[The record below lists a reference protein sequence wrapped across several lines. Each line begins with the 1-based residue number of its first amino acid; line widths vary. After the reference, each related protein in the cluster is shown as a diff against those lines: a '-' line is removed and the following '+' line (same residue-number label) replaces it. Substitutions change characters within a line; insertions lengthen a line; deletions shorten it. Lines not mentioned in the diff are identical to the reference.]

1 MARTDQ
7 TSGESLPNSSDKAF
21 WQYCQSTDI
30 EPDEAERL
38 LDLAG
43 FVDARLDTDEHD
55 RVAALLIADIDAAG
69 DIAAARALAA
79 VPPPYADE
87 AVIARAMALMPAP
100 AEMYGELI
108 QFRRLPRPAHSI
120 FMVARWGSLA
130 AAVVMACWLG
140 FALGSDASVAL
151 AQIQINKTGDTT
163 QSNDENFI
171 GDLVDPSGGVLR
183 SISDGLES

>member
-7 TSGESLPNSSDKAF
+7 TSGESEPDSSDKAV
-21 WQYCQSTDI
+21 WQYCQATDI

-43 FVDARLDTDEHD
+43 FADARLDPDEHD
-55 RVAALLIADIDAAG
+55 RVAALLMAEIEAAG
-69 DIAAARALAA
+69 DVAAARALAA
-79 VPPPYADE
+79 APHPAADE
-87 AVIARAMALMPAP
+87 AVIARAAALVADA
-100 AEMYGELI
+100 AESGGRI
-108 QFRRLPRPAHSI
+108 VPFRRRVRPPQSL
-120 FMVARWGSLA
+120 FLVARWGSLA

-151 AQIQINKTGDTT
+151 SHIN
-163 QSNDENFI
+163 QSSDENFV

>member
-1 MARTDQ
+1 MTRTDQ
-7 TSGESLPNSSDKAF
+7 TSGESEPNSSDPNSSDRAI
-21 WQYCQSTDI
+21 WQYCQATDI
-30 EPDEAERL
+30 GPDEAERL

-43 FVDARLDTDEHD
+43 FVDARLDSDEHD
-55 RVAALLIADIDAAG
+55 RVAALLMADIELAG
-69 DIAAARALAA
+69 DIAAARALTAA
-79 VPPPYADE
+79 SHPAADE
-87 AVIARAMALMPAP
+87 AVIARAAALVAAP
-100 AEMYGELI
+100 VENRG
-108 QFRRLPRPAHSI
+108 QVVPFRPRLRPAQSL

-151 AQIQINKTGDTT
+151 SQIN
-163 QSNDENFI
+163 QSSDENFM

>member
-7 TSGESLPNSSDKAF
+7 TSGDSQPNSSDKAI
-21 WQYCQSTDI
+21 WQYCQATEI

-43 FVDARLDTDEHD
+43 FVDACLDSDEHD
-55 RVAALLIADIDAAG
+55 RVAALLIANIEAAG

-79 VPPPYADE
+79 APHEAADE
-87 AVIARAMALMPAP
+87 AIIARAAALVADPAP
-100 AEMYGELI
+100 ARGQVI
-108 QFRRLPRPAHSI
+108 PFQRRARPAQSL

-151 AQIQINKTGDTT
+151 SQIN
-163 QSNDENFI
+163 QSNDENFV

>member
-7 TSGESLPNSSDKAF
+7 TSGESPPNSSDKAI
-21 WQYCQSTDI
+21 WQYCQTTEI

-43 FVDARLDTDEHD
+43 FVDARLDPDEHD
-55 RVAALLIADIDAAG
+55 RVAALLMAAIEAAG
-69 DIAAARALAA
+69 DVAAARAIAA
-79 VPPPYADE
+79 APHPAADE
-87 AVIARAMALMPAP
+87 AVIARAAALAADPVETRGQIVP
-100 AEMYGELI
+100 
-108 QFRRLPRPAHSI
+108 FRSRVRPAQRL

-151 AQIQINKTGDTT
+151 SQIN
-163 QSNDENFI
+163 QSSDENFI

>member
-1 MARTDQ
+1 MARTEQ
-7 TSGESLPNSSDKAF
+7 TSGESQPNSSDKAI
-21 WQYCQSTDI
+21 WQYCQITDI

-43 FVDARLDTDEHD
+43 FADSRLDPDEHD
-55 RVAALLIADIDAAG
+55 RVAALLMADIAAAG

-79 VPPPYADE
+79 APHQAADA
-87 AVIARAMALMPAP
+87 AVIARAAALVVEPAGVRGQIVP
-100 AEMYGELI
+100 
-108 QFRRLPRPAHSI
+108 FRPRARPAQRLV
-120 FMVARWGSLA
+120 MVARWGSLA

-151 AQIQINKTGDTT
+151 SQINR
-163 QSNDENFI
+163 SSDENFI

>member
-7 TSGESLPNSSDKAF
+7 TSGESLPNSSDKAI
-21 WQYCQSTDI
+21 WQCCQTSDV
-30 EPDEAERL
+30 EPNEAERL
-38 LDLAG
+38 LDLAA
-43 FVDARLDTDEHD
+43 FVDARLDADEHD
-55 RVAALLIADIDAAG
+55 RVAALLIADIEAAG
-69 DIAAARALAA
+69 DAAAARALTAA
-79 VPPPYADE
+79 SHPAADE
-87 AVIARAMALMPAP
+87 AVIARAAELVAGPVESWGQIVPFRPRALPT
-100 AEMYGELI
+100 
-108 QFRRLPRPAHSI
+108 QRL

-151 AQIQINKTGDTT
+151 SQIN
-163 QSNDENFI
+163 QSSDENFI

>member
-7 TSGESLPNSSDKAF
+7 TSGENPPNSSDKAI
-21 WQYCQSTDI
+21 WQYCQTQDI

-43 FVDARLDTDEHD
+43 FVDARLDPDEHD
-55 RVAALLIADIDAAG
+55 RVAALLMADIDAAG

-79 VPPPYADE
+79 QTHPHAEETIV
-87 AVIARAMALMPAP
+87 ARAAALV
-100 AEMYGELI
+100 AETRG
-108 QFRRLPRPAHSI
+108 QVVPFRARPRTTQSL

-130 AAVVMACWLG
+130 AAIVMASWLG

-151 AQIQINKTGDTT
+151 SQIN
-163 QSNDENFI
+163 QSSDENFI

>member
-7 TSGESLPNSSDKAF
+7 TSGESPPNSSDKAI
-21 WQYCQSTDI
+21 WQYCQATDV
-30 EPDEAERL
+30 EPDEGERL

-43 FVDARLDTDEHD
+43 FVDACLDSDEHD
-55 RVAALLIADIDAAG
+55 RVAALLMADIEAAG

-79 VPPPYADE
+79 APHPAADE
-87 AVIARAMALMPAP
+87 TVIARAAALVAPP
-100 AEMYGELI
+100 AEPRGQLVS
-108 QFRRLPRPAHSI
+108 FRPRRAQRL
-120 FMVARWGSLA
+120 FLVARWGSLA

-140 FALGSDASVAL
+140 FSLGSDASVAL
-151 AQIQINKTGDTT
+151 SQIN
-163 QSNDENFI
+163 QSSDENFI